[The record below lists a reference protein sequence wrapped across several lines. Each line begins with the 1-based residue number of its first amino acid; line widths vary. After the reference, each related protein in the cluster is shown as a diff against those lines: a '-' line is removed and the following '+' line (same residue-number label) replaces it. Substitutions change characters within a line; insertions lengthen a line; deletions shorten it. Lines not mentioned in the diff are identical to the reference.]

1 MIWQLFRF
9 YGRNSGNNFVGILE
23 ETIKQGHYKIQGVYF
38 IIVLWADCLELD
50 QVGFSGLL
58 GKDYND
64 NRNSNFR
71 IET

>member
-1 MIWQLFRF
+1 MNLLYRRH
-9 YGRNSGNNFVGILE
+9 G
-23 ETIKQGHYKIQGVYF
+23 KDKGVYF
-38 IIVLWADCLELD
+38 IIVLWADCLESD